1 MTTVQYVFDQ
11 IAARLESPGF
21 QRAYAHRPQDFSRQR
36 KVGLVSLV
44 SIILNRIVLT
54 TSVE

>member
-11 IAARLESPGF
+11 IAVRFESPEF
-21 QRAYAHRPQDFSRQR
+21 QRTDAHRPQDFSRQR